1 MNFNKVIGWCLIL
14 MLVFLQIY
22 YFILIIQQGQSLFN
36 VLCIIGI
43 LIGAVLVIRSVYN
56 DRIKGN

>member
-1 MNFNKVIGWCLIL
+1 